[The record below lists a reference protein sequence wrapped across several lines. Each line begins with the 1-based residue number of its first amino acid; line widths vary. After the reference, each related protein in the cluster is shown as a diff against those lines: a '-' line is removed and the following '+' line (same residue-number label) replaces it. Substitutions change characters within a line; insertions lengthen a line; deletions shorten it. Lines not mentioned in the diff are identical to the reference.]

1 MGWQHQALIDLAFEL
16 GRARPDRCWVLTDF
30 DTWHLNPFYQGEMQ
44 PHPESGFVPETNEE
58 RQERLMRETHAE
70 LEDDI
75 HF

>member
-1 MGWQHQALIDLAFEL
+1 
-16 GRARPDRCWVLTDF
+16 VLTDF